1 MKKCSVSALVALALS
16 FRNCE
21 GEDISD
27 GRNPERRGDGD
38 RSAQLYSVPTSASDC
53 DQAGVYCDYST
64 EQCRRQ
70 VNVLEENHYYCAT
83 SEAGVN
89 GLTGSGGSKCYCD
102 NKCVANQDCCS
113 TCPYGASGS
122 GTSGSG
128 GSKCYCD
135 SKCVANQD
143 CCSSCPNGTSGSSSV
158 QSCKNRC
165 DQYFSGGTCQ
175 CDSKCTT
182 YNDCCGGSASYL
194 QVCGT
199 SGSSSSGG
207 GCPPTTASHT
217 NLGDLAGKACD
228 YACWGY
234 GTTYNICATGSWQF
248 CTPQNT
254 FGTCKKM

>member
-1 MKKCSVSALVALALS
+1 MKTYSATVLVALALS
-16 FRNCE
+16 FTACE
-21 GEDISD
+21 GEDLGD
-27 GRNPERRGDGD
+27 GRDSERRGDGD
-38 RSAQLYSVPTSASDC
+38 RSAQLYSELASSSDC
-53 DQAGVYCDYST
+53 DLAGVSCDYST
-64 EQCRRQ
+64 QECRRQ
-70 VNVLEENHYYCAT
+70 VNLLEDNHYYCA
-83 SEAGVN
+83 SNASAGVN
-89 GLTGSGGSKCYCD
+89 GLTGSGGS
-102 NKCVANQDCCS
+102 
-113 TCPYGASGS
+113 T
-122 GTSGSG
+122 
-128 GSKCYCD
+128 CYCD
-135 SKCVANQD
+135 SKCVTNHD